1 MNKCVAFSTD
11 GKREFTYAVEAV
23 RTIIGMT
30 VQAYGE
36 ENAVIAARVEPL
48 EETVDLM
55 EETLKNKHIERL
67 QNGTCSTKSSIS
79 FVEVL
84 TAMDRIASHCANIAV
99 AFVPAVW
106 SSDGSFGRTCPSAAF
121 PRRCAGMNIR
131 ALMPLL

>member
-1 MNKCVAFSTD
+1 MNKALRFPLTEN
-11 GKREFTYAVEAV
+11 GNLPNAVEAV

-79 FVEVL
+79 
-84 TAMDRIASHCANIAV
+84 
-99 AFVPAVW
+99 
-106 SSDGSFGRTCPSAAF
+106 
-121 PRRCAGMNIR
+121 
-131 ALMPLL
+131 LL